1 MEEWNQPDTAA
12 SSEFRQFVYDK
23 WYEHK
28 DELLM
33 WEKRL
38 PQYDSTYY
46 FKQHKWFLK
55 NLFRELKK
63 EVDTC
68 TK

>member
-1 MEEWNQPDTAA
+1 MEEWKLPINTN
-12 SSEFRQFVYDK
+12 SEFRQFVYDK

-28 DELLM
+28 DELLI

-38 PQYDSTYY
+38 PQYDAKYY

-55 NLFRELKK
+55 NLYRELQK
-63 EVDTC
+63 EVDKG

>member
-1 MEEWNQPDTAA
+1 MEEWNQPTTAA
-12 SSEFRQFVYDK
+12 SEFRQFVYDK

-38 PQYDSTYY
+38 PQYDSSYY

-63 EVDTC
+63 EVDKG

>member
-1 MEEWNQPDTAA
+1 MEEWNKPDTAA
-12 SSEFRQFVYDK
+12 SEFRQFVYEK

-28 DELLM
+28 DELLL

-63 EVDTC
+63 EVDTS

>member
-1 MEEWNQPDTAA
+1 MEEWNRPDTVGA
-12 SSEFRQFVYDK
+12 SEFRQFVYDK

-63 EVDTC
+63 EVDKG

>member
-1 MEEWNQPDTAA
+1 MEEWNRPDTAA

>member
-1 MEEWNQPDTAA
+1 MTP
-12 SSEFRQFVYDK
+12 FRQFVWEK
-23 WYEHK
+23 WQEHK
-28 DELLM
+28 DELLQ

-55 NLFRELKK
+55 NLYQSLQK
-63 EVDTC
+63 EVDKG